1 MERVQGQE
9 QDILDTFK
17 VDTRRCFEMFCAE
30 YEIENLRVAPQ
41 NTFESALS
49 YTGDNIFLMLKNKTF
64 KYASVLTHLY
74 SGKPPCPIAHQT
86 ALSSVNDA
94 TASPLSSVLLMN
106 NRSAEF
112 RQI

>member
-1 MERVQGQE
+1 MV
-9 QDILDTFK
+9 
-17 VDTRRCFEMFCAE
+17 VCRRHRKFQK
-30 YEIENLRVAPQ
+30 INLFV
-41 NTFESALS
+41 T
-49 YTGDNIFLMLKNKTF
+49 
-64 KYASVLTHLY
+64 SVLTHLY

-94 TASPLSSVLLMN
+94 TASPPSSVLLMN

>member
-1 MERVQGQE
+1 MK
-9 QDILDTFK
+9 ILFWN
-17 VDTRRCFEMFCAE
+17 VHR
-30 YEIENLRVAPQ
+30 
-41 NTFESALS
+41 
-49 YTGDNIFLMLKNKTF
+49 NINH
-64 KYASVLTHLY
+64 YIASVLTHLY

-94 TASPLSSVLLMN
+94 TASPPSSVLLMN